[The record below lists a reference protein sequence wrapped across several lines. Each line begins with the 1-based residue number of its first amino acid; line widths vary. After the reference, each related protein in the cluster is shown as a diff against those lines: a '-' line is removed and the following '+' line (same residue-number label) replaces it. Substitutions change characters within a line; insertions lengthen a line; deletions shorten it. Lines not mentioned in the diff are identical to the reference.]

1 MRMNVEALEAEALK
15 LSPADRTH
23 LLERLILALDTD
35 AAVESAWENVAELRQ
50 ADIESGKVKLL
61 SDVEVLGRLRARL
74 DQ

>member
-35 AAVESAWENVAELRQ
+35 ADLEAAWERVAEQRQ
-50 ADIESGKVKLL
+50 ADVESGSASLV
-61 SDVEVLGRLRARL
+61 SDVEVMSRLRARL
-74 DQ
+74 NR